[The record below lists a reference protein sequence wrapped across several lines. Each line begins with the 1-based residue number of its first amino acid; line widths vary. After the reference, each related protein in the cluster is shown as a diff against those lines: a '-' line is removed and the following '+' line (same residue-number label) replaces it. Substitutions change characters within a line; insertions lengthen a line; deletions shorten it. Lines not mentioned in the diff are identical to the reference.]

1 MNNNILLIDDN
12 DCILETLALRFG
24 AYLQDWNILTAKNGR
39 EGTKIM
45 SSLPVSLVVTDLQ
58 MPDMDGYGVIEF
70 RNRNYPLV
78 PVIVMSGNVTSE
90 VRGKLRGLNVY
101 ECFEKPFDFD
111 NLFRQVV
118 GVISV
123 GVNSEAGAILAN
135 SNLSTWQSRVA

>member
-12 DCILETLALRFG
+12 DCILETLVLRFG
-24 AYLQDWNILTAKNGR
+24 AYLQDWNILTAKDGK

-111 NLFRQVV
+111 KLFRQVV
-118 GVISV
+118 GIISV
-123 GVNSEAGAILAN
+123 GVDSESGAINAN
-135 SNLSTWQSRVA
+135 SDFYTQSRVA

>member
-1 MNNNILLIDDN
+1 M
-12 DCILETLALRFG
+12 
-24 AYLQDWNILTAKNGR
+24 QDWNILTAKNGR

-111 NLFRQVV
+111 NLS
-118 GVISV
+118 GK
-123 GVNSEAGAILAN
+123 
-135 SNLSTWQSRVA
+135 